1 MAQNKFTG
9 GINSYLKNKAVD
21 LKEEDIAKNPSAYS
35 LMAKLVTSR
44 STDSFQNNGE
54 LSDYSPNLDYL
65 LGISSEKAQ
74 EIDDNEAIM
83 QLLPDLERGAQ
94 ILISYI
100 LSPKYL
106 LKPEIQYRPP
116 AGIFTQS
123 VGQNMVDVVKR
134 YITDDYKLDQR
145 LYGILYNILFT
156 KGAYVTAVIPEA
168 SLDEFINPDN
178 AVSRESQSYQLSFES
193 LKGISTK
200 LNETKRESRGFLGKP
215 SYHSDTAFSTP
226 KSSGATL
233 SRESVDVTVG
243 NTNQEY
249 TYTASKPTQRY
260 ETKIQRPDQ
269 VSYEFPPDLVA
280 NYSSES
286 NKISLTEKGI
296 WNVNLS
302 NTEKDT
308 LVEVTDDLSLLHQ
321 SYAKNQSLSTEAKK
335 AVGLS
340 TEDVEPN
347 IKATDRDLVTKLFKS
362 IDDTYRRIP
371 DSNQIKRLAT
381 NEQTYRKN
389 LDEPL
394 IIEYPVES
402 IVPIFKPGS
411 PSEHVGYLALHDE
424 DGNPLSKT
432 KPVNYYRELH
442 NNYNLRTTGQSMASS
457 LIQQGRAMFDGFSNR
472 LDEAR
477 QLEILSRIHGNAIIK
492 DILERL
498 RNGLYGKNLDI
509 GDPTEAYR
517 IMFYRSLQGQRTR
530 VLFVPKELMTY
541 MAFDYDAKGMGRSLI
556 DNMKVLISLR
566 IQFMLAQIRAG
577 IMNSIPETVVT
588 LKIDEDDPDPKK
600 TIQIGKVLALQS
612 RSNAGLIVGASNIQ
626 TIEDRINQANIRIAI
641 ESDNPKVPQVGQDVT
656 RNTADIPVPDSDT
669 ADKLEKFTTLGI
681 GLPPEMV
688 ENSFQPEF
696 AAQVLQAN
704 AINNLTSFQKQERF
718 NPFLTTFIKIVMN
731 SSPSIRAELREIVQS
746 NIKVLLE
753 NVQEAAGDD
762 VEIDIEALDKTSVH
776 VIIDYIVDKFIE
788 TLEVAL
794 PAPASDNHEMKNEQ
808 MTQYEE
814 KIDKAIGYILT
825 QEVLPED
832 VVGERASEYI
842 EKYGNIIKA
851 DMMRRWMIEND
862 YFAEIM
868 EYFTISTTGQQTF
881 EKNKEIREMAIKSI
895 KSVMDFFKESKNIA
909 KTVEA
914 VAETNQMK
922 TEGDDYSSSDSSSS
936 DSDSGGGDDSF
947 GGDFD
952 LGGDTFE
959 EGGEGEEGNSGNDGT
974 DSSESGSDLSLDGPV
989 D

>member
-106 LKPEIQYRPP
+106 LKPELQYRPP

-178 AVSRESQSYQLSFES
+178 AISRESQSYQLSLES

-200 LNETKRESRGFLGKP
+200 LNETMRESRGFLGKP

-249 TYTASKPTQRY
+249 TYFPAKPTSRY
-260 ETKIQRPDQ
+260 ETRIQRPDQ

-286 NKISLTEKGI
+286 NKITLTEKGI

-308 LVEVTDDLSLLHQ
+308 LIEVTDDLSLLHQ

-340 TEDVEPN
+340 IENVEPN

-402 IVPIFKPGS
+402 IIPIFKPGS

-641 ESDNPKVPQVGQDVT
+641 ESDNPKVPQVGQDVS

-718 NPFLTTFIKIVMN
+718 NPFLTTFIKIVMS
-731 SSPSIRAELREIVQS
+731 SSPSIRTELREIVQS

-788 TLEVAL
+788 TLEVTL

-895 KSVMDFFKESKNIA
+895 KSVMDFFKETKNIA

-922 TEGDDYSSSDSSSS
+922 TEGDDYSGSDTSG
-936 DSDSGGGDDSF
+936 DSDSGGGDS
-947 GGDFD
+947 
-952 LGGDTFE
+952 FE
-959 EGGEGEEGNSGNDGT
+959 EGGEGGEGSNGNDDT
-974 DSSESGSDLSLDGPV
+974 DSGESGSDLSLDGPV

>member
-1 MAQNKFTG
+1 
-9 GINSYLKNKAVD
+9 
-21 LKEEDIAKNPSAYS
+21 
-35 LMAKLVTSR
+35 
-44 STDSFQNNGE
+44 
-54 LSDYSPNLDYL
+54 
-65 LGISSEKAQ
+65 
-74 EIDDNEAIM
+74 
-83 QLLPDLERGAQ
+83 
-94 ILISYI
+94 
-100 LSPKYL
+100 
-106 LKPEIQYRPP
+106 
-116 AGIFTQS
+116 
-123 VGQNMVDVVKR
+123 
-134 YITDDYKLDQR
+134 
-145 LYGILYNILFT
+145 
-156 KGAYVTAVIPEA
+156 
-168 SLDEFINPDN
+168 
-178 AVSRESQSYQLSFES
+178 
-193 LKGISTK
+193 
-200 LNETKRESRGFLGKP
+200 
-215 SYHSDTAFSTP
+215 
-226 KSSGATL
+226 
-233 SRESVDVTVG
+233 
-243 NTNQEY
+243 
-249 TYTASKPTQRY
+249 
-260 ETKIQRPDQ
+260 
-269 VSYEFPPDLVA
+269 
-280 NYSSES
+280 
-286 NKISLTEKGI
+286 
-296 WNVNLS
+296 
-302 NTEKDT
+302 
-308 LVEVTDDLSLLHQ
+308 
-321 SYAKNQSLSTEAKK
+321 
-335 AVGLS
+335 
-340 TEDVEPN
+340 
-347 IKATDRDLVTKLFKS
+347 
-362 IDDTYRRIP
+362 
-371 DSNQIKRLAT
+371 
-381 NEQTYRKN
+381 
-389 LDEPL
+389 
-394 IIEYPVES
+394 
-402 IVPIFKPGS
+402 
-411 PSEHVGYLALHDE
+411 
-424 DGNPLSKT
+424 
-432 KPVNYYRELH
+432 
-442 NNYNLRTTGQSMASS
+442 
-457 LIQQGRAMFDGFSNR
+457 
-472 LDEAR
+472 
-477 QLEILSRIHGNAIIK
+477 
-492 DILERL
+492 
-498 RNGLYGKNLDI
+498 
-509 GDPTEAYR
+509 
-517 IMFYRSLQGQRTR
+517 
-530 VLFVPKELMTY
+530 

-731 SSPSIRAELREIVQS
+731 SSPSIRTELREIVQS

-776 VIIDYIVDKFIE
+776 VIIDYIVDKFTE
-788 TLEVAL
+788 TLEVTL

-868 EYFTISTTGQQTF
+868 EYFTISSTGQQTF

-922 TEGDDYSSSDSSSS
+922 TEGDEYSSSDSSSS
-936 DSDSGGGDDSF
+936 DSDSGGGDDGF
-947 GGDFD
+947 GDDFGDF
-952 LGGDTFE
+952 GGDTFE
-959 EGGEGEEGNSGNDGT
+959 EGGEGEEGNSDDGGI
-974 DSSESGSDLSLDGPV
+974 DSGESGSDLSLDGPV